1 MTHTGIRP
9 RDRMR
14 GMVDESRT
22 SVMWLQDTLVA
33 VRVTGED
40 SGEGLTITEHL
51 AGQGSGGPEH
61 AHRYEDETFVILE
74 GELEFTVGDETFR
87 HADAAPVRLPRDVPH
102 THTVVSPEARFVLLR
117 EPAAIELV
125 PPDVEALWEALA
137 ATA

>member
-1 MTHTGIRP
+1 MTHTAVRP
-9 RDRMR
+9 PGSMR
-14 GMVDESRT
+14 PMVDESKT
-22 SVMWLQDTLVA
+22 SVRWLQDTLVA

-51 AGQGSGGPEH
+51 AGRGSGGPEH
-61 AHRYEDETFVILE
+61 SHRHEDETFVILE

-125 PPDVEALWEALA
+125 PPDVKGLWDALA
-137 ATA
+137 ATV